1 MATLDERLS
10 AAKRVGGKPSALR
23 EAISAEEAAAS
34 EMFSADSAA
43 AALARARAARLAA
56 HAVADE
62 ELKSVA
68 RSNSLE
74 RAQAARAAARAALAA
89 DAGPDDARESLG
101 SSLAREELRRNSHAG
116 IMESLPR
123 AEVYGEHNSPLPPM
137 PQALHSG
144 SSGAS
149 RDTSREAKP
158 PSAPTREAKHAPVC
172 VDLVEDR
179 VRSRCVAGLV
189 LFSLFAPMVMLVAA
203 GDLNVKW

>member
-101 SSLAREELRRNSHAG
+101 SSFTAGRPSPGAASAPKLKPADAKRLARNPTSSPGRASDPYALPAPSRTG
-116 IMESLPR
+116 LKPR
-123 AEVYGEHNSPLPPM
+123 AL
-137 PQALHSG
+137 
-144 SSGAS
+144 
-149 RDTSREAKP
+149 
-158 PSAPTREAKHAPVC
+158 
-172 VDLVEDR
+172 
-179 VRSRCVAGLV
+179 
-189 LFSLFAPMVMLVAA
+189 
-203 GDLNVKW
+203 